1 MLCRVLRHY
10 LLKRNVNNNDN
21 QPKKLTENVIEY
33 NYPINFLTLSVPEK
47 LKYSIFEMPIIPQTL
62 NINNLG
68 TGSTKSINLHTIRKF
83 NEYSLKNVLVQA
95 MFTVTVFEMLLS
107 RGRSVLSP
115 AQRSTE
121 SERVKIC
128 SINTIKWEKVEMSD
142 DAFGF
147 SYFPHKDNH
156 W

>member
-1 MLCRVLRHY
+1 MLCRVLRYY

-33 NYPINFLTLSVPEK
+33 NHPINFLTLSVPEK

-68 TGSTKSINLHTIRKF
+68 TGSAKSINLHTIRKF

-128 SINTIKWEKVEMSD
+128 SINTIK
-142 DAFGF
+142 
-147 SYFPHKDNH
+147 
-156 W
+156 